1 LQRAGQDGWLAKVM
15 SGAYLVLAYL
25 IGTVPFA
32 LLVTRCVDGTDVREV
47 GSGNIGA
54 TNAWRASRP
63 SIGFVV
69 LGLDI
74 AKGAV
79 AVAVVLSLTG
89 DEFRGSMAAAIAV
102 AGHMFPLWL
111 GFRGGKGVATA
122 CGAFAVLA
130 PLAVL
135 TATMVFA
142 VVVYVSRYVSLGSI
156 VTVVIFPVLVF
167 WSGEPTETLAV
178 AVITAIFIVGK
189 HYSNFQRLLAGQEP
203 RVTPR
208 SSRSRQRV

>member
-1 LQRAGQDGWLAKVM
+1 MERDGQGGWFAKVM
-15 SGAYLVLAYL
+15 SWAYLVLAYL

-32 LLVTRCVDGTDVREV
+32 LLVTRCVAGTDVREV

-54 TNAWRASRP
+54 ANALRASRP
-63 SIGFVV
+63 LIGFLV

-74 AKGAV
+74 TKGAV
-79 AVAVVLSLTG
+79 AVALVLSLTG
-89 DEFRGSMAAAIAV
+89 DEFRGPVAAPIAV

-111 GFRGGKGVATA
+111 GLRGGKGVATA

-135 TATMVFA
+135 AATIVFA
-142 VVVYVSRYVSLGSI
+142 GVVYGSRYVSLGSI
-156 VTVVIFPVLVF
+156 VTVFVFPVFVF
-167 WSGEPTETLAV
+167 WIGEPTSTLVV

-189 HYSNFQRLLAGQEP
+189 HHSNVQRLLSGQEP
-203 RVTPR
+203 LVIPR
-208 SSRSRQRV
+208 PSRSRQRV